1 MFWHDLQVNDEE
13 ARRILHE
20 MAAQLRSES
29 YRALVDR
36 YLRESVGRTVVAE
49 SGVQYQVEVQAFW
62 DGLEPENLRVI
73 VAIDDGGW
81 RAFRPLSTDFIVASD
96 GSFVGE

>member
-1 MFWHDLQVNDEE
+1 MRVLDGVVDAL
-13 ARRILHE
+13 RRE
-20 MAAQLRSES
+20 P
-29 YRALVDR
+29 YGTLVAR
-36 YLRESVGRTVVAE
+36 YLRESDEYTVVAE

-62 DGLEPENLRVI
+62 DRPRQPGDLRVI
-73 VAIDDGGW
+73 IAIDDGGW

>member
-1 MFWHDLQVNDEE
+1 MRVLDGVVDAL
-13 ARRILHE
+13 RRE
-20 MAAQLRSES
+20 P
-29 YRALVDR
+29 YGKLVAR
-36 YLRESVGRTVVAE
+36 YLRESDEYTVVAE

-62 DGLEPENLRVI
+62 DRPRQPGDLRVI
-73 VAIDDGGW
+73 IAIDDGGW